1 MKKSLLSMAALALI
15 MASCSIDEENVVT
28 GNGEVANA
36 VPVQISQK
44 VAGVETKAAV
54 VPGVSMQAVILMAD
68 GENPDFTSFTPR
80 KENTLNDENKFAGDG
95 DRANIANAEFTASGT
110 AGEITLTPALY
121 YPVSAETA
129 KASILGVSPQGI
141 VDATKVSFATTDGS
155 QDVMYAGKVDAGSA
169 QTPTSGGIVLDFKHK
184 TTQLIFVAK
193 LYKELTGSEW
203 ENKNVSVK
211 SITVQNAK
219 VPESLTF
226 SNGQV
231 NWKTVGEITVAG
243 CNTALTTNVCD
254 PSVPIMIAHASSVT
268 VNLSLSVDDTI
279 VSYNNLVVQ
288 NGSGSNLATEE
299 GASHVITF
307 TITPPTAA
315 AGATKI
321 TTSAKVT
328 DWKPGA
334 AGQVTIQ

>member
-1 MKKSLLSMAALALI
+1 MKKSLLSMAVLALI
-15 MASCSIDEENVVT
+15 MASCSNDEENVID
-28 GNGEVANA
+28 NGKVANA

-80 KENTLNDENKFAGDG
+80 KENTLDSENKFVGDG

-193 LYKELTGSEW
+193 LSKELTGTEW
-203 ENKNVSVK
+203 ENENVSVK